1 VRLTFRTAKPL
12 VWVLCLA
19 PLTWLVYRGV
29 SGRLSANPIDDITD
43 FTGQW
48 SLRLLLVSLSVTPIR
63 RLTGLNGII
72 QWRRLLGLFA
82 FFYVCLHLFTYVVLD
97 QFFDAAS
104 IVADIA
110 KRRYI
115 TVGLAGFLIL
125 LPLALT
131 STTRWIG
138 RLGRRWQY
146 LHRLVYLAAVCGVI
160 HLLWIVKGNDL
171 REPALYG
178 SILAVLMAIR
188 AYYWMR

>member
-1 VRLTFRTAKPL
+1 MRLTFRTAKPL

-63 RLTGLNGII
+63 RLTGINGII

>member
-63 RLTGLNGII
+63 RLTGINGII